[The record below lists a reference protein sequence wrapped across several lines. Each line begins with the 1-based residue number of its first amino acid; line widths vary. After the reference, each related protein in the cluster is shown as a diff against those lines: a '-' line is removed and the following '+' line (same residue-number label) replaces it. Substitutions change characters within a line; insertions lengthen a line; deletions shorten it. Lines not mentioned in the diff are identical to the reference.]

1 MNYKTTLYK
10 NALRTIEEIY
20 LRSQYNPDID
30 LYRSLDIMHSVNEN
44 QLSGKEWLVEQLIQ
58 YLPDKVFNI
67 AVLGS
72 WYGSISVM
80 LREKLNEDIHI
91 QNIDSDPFAAEF
103 GKSLCKDLAG
113 KRTYFKTYD
122 AAEYVLDEESPST
135 FDIIINTSCEHMEQ
149 EDIDLIMNMKRP
161 QTLICFQ
168 SNNYDSVQSHIN
180 TKQSLNEFVESL
192 NLSHVLFT
200 DEKEFPEYNRYMVI
214 GK

>member
-91 QNIDSDPFAAEF
+91 QNIDSDPLAAEF

-161 QTLICFQ
+161 QTLIFFQ
-168 SNNYDSVQSHIN
+168 SNNYDSVQS
-180 TKQSLNEFVESL
+180 Q
-192 NLSHVLFT
+192 NLYAVT
-200 DEKEFPEYNRYMVI
+200 
-214 GK
+214 